1 MKIISLFVAAI
12 LVSGCSSNIIEMAPE
27 STLQVYD
34 LSDLEGD
41 GIISARDKC
50 PATPLGAA
58 VNNEGCNTD
67 NLEKVR
73 VKLLVNF
80 DNDSAFVDGKYYA
93 EIKALADLMKEYS
106 SLTVMIEGHTSIVG
120 NAQYNKQLSLERAD
134 AVKKILI
141 NQYGVDE
148 NRVDT
153 IGLGFE
159 QLLFEG
165 NDEYVNAQNRRI
177 VAEIDGAEDI
187 IDMKWTIYTVDHRE
201 Q

>member
-1 MKIISLFVAAI
+1 MKIISLFAAAI
-12 LVSGCSSNIIEMAPE
+12 LASGCSSNIIEMTPE
-27 STLQVYD
+27 PTVQVYD

-50 PATPLGAA
+50 PATALGAEI
-58 VNNEGCNTD
+58 NNDGCSTD

-73 VKLLVNF
+73 IKLLVNF

-106 SLTVMIEGHTSIVG
+106 SITVMIEGHTSIVG
-120 NAQYNKQLSLERAD
+120 TEQYNKQLSLNRAD
-134 AVKKILI
+134 AVKQILV
-141 NQYGVDE
+141 NQYAVDE
-148 NRVDT
+148 NRIDT
-153 IGLGFE
+153 VGFGFE

-177 VAEIDGAEDI
+177 VAEVDGAADI
-187 IDMKWTIYTVDHRE
+187 VDMKWTIYTVDHRE

>member
-1 MKIISLFVAAI
+1 MKIISLFAAAI

-27 STLQVYD
+27 PTVQAYD

-50 PATPLGAA
+50 PATPLGAE

-93 EIKALADLMKEYS
+93 EIKTLADLMKEYS
-106 SLTVMIEGHTSIVG
+106 SITVMIEGHTSIVG
-120 NAQYNKQLSLERAD
+120 SAQYNKQLSLERAD
-134 AVKKILI
+134 AVKQILV
-141 NQYGVDE
+141 NQYAVDK
-148 NRVDT
+148 NRIDT
-153 IGLGFE
+153 IGFGFE

-177 VAEIDGAEDI
+177 VAEIDGAADI
-187 IDMKWTIYTVDHRE
+187 VDMKWTIYTVDHRE